1 MCVRAHSL
9 LLLDHTA
16 KMCILMLLSAPAV
29 AVLPHSRSGQWK
41 RAGLLVAVRVVP
53 AELRGENRHSGN
65 IFVSYGVRAFTCFY
79 SLFLDYLFRG
89 GNLEVDV
96 FDREGEKTHA
106 RLLTTA
112 PACQQLGNERENRS
126 IYFTHVQKYL
136 KPFKQSLFINVYLTV
151 SRTSTVA
158 SLKRENSHRTRA
170 NTVGAHL

>member
-1 MCVRAHSL
+1 
-9 LLLDHTA
+9 
-16 KMCILMLLSAPAV
+16 MCILMLLRAPAV

-65 IFVSYGVRAFTCFY
+65 IFVSYGMSVFTCFY

-96 FDREGEKTHA
+96 FDREGEKSHA

-112 PACQQLGNERENRS
+112 PACQQLGNGEKRS

-136 KPFKQSLFINVYLTV
+136 KPFKQSLFINVYLTD

-158 SLKRENSHRTRA
+158 SLKRENSHRTGA
-170 NTVGAHL
+170 DTVVAQV

>member
-1 MCVRAHSL
+1 M
-9 LLLDHTA
+9 
-16 KMCILMLLSAPAV
+16 
-29 AVLPHSRSGQWK
+29 
-41 RAGLLVAVRVVP
+41 
-53 AELRGENRHSGN
+53 
-65 IFVSYGVRAFTCFY
+65 RAFTCFY

-112 PACQQLGNERENRS
+112 CQQLGNGENRS

-136 KPFKQSLFINVYLTV
+136 KPFKQSLFINVYLTD

-158 SLKRENSHRTRA
+158 SLKRENSHRTGA
-170 NTVGAHL
+170 DTVGAHL